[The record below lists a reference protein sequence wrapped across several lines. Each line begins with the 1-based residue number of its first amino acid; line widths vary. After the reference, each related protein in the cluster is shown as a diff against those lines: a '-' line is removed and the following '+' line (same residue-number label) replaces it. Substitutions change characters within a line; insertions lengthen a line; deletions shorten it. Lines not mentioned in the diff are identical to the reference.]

1 VSLPHPPLRGT
12 LSPAGER
19 AQELVGPSPSQGRRW
34 RAAPDEGIP
43 GARAVRARGL
53 LIHLALLAGAVV
65 VLVPFMWMITTAL
78 KRPRN
83 VHLAPH
89 IVPVHFEWQNFADA
103 WQADNFARFYLNS
116 ALMAV
121 GITAGQL
128 LFSSLAG
135 YAFARLRFP
144 GRDLLFW
151 IVLATMMVP
160 VYVTLIPSYLIVKDL
175 GWLDS
180 YPALIVPRLVSAF
193 GIFLMRQHYL
203 TIPRDLEEAA
213 LLDGSSRLKIWAT
226 IFVPLSGPAMATLG
240 VFSFLFA
247 WNDFLWP
254 LIVTS
259 SPDMRTIQLGLA
271 MFSGRY
277 GTQWTLLMAGAVTA
291 TIPALIAFVIGQR
304 WFVRGIAAT
313 GVKG

>member
-1 VSLPHPPLRGT
+1 MSARVGGPRVAASPRLR
-12 LSPAGER
+12 
-19 AQELVGPSPSQGRRW
+19 
-34 RAAPDEGIP
+34 
-43 GARAVRARGL
+43 RARQGVV
-53 LIHLALLAGAVV
+53 HGALLAGAAV
-65 VLVPFMWMITTAL
+65 VLVPFLWMVTTSL
-78 KRPRN
+78 KPPRA

-89 IVPVHFEWQNFADA
+89 IFPTRFEWRNFVDA
-103 WQADNFARFYLNS
+103 WRAEDFARYYLNS
-116 ALMAV
+116 AVMAV
-121 GITAGQL
+121 AITAGQL
-128 LFSSLAG
+128 LLSSLAG

-151 IVLATMMVP
+151 VVLATMMVP
-160 VYVTLIPSYLIVKDL
+160 VYVTLIPSYLVVRGL

-213 LLDGSSRLKIWAT
+213 LLDGASRLRIWGG
-226 IFVPLSGPAMATLG
+226 IFLPRSGPGLATLG
-240 VFSFLFA
+240 IFSFLFA

-254 LIVTS
+254 LIVTT
-259 SPDMRTIQLGLA
+259 SPEMRTVQLGLA

-291 TIPALIAFVIGQR
+291 TVPALLVFALGQR